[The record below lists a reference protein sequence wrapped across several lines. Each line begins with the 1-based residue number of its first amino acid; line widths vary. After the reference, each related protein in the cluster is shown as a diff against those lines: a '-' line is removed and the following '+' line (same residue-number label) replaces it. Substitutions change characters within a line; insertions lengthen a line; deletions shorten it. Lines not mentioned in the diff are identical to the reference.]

1 MMGSGIRSL
10 SIIAFLMTKLIKIAE
25 KISRMETN
33 ETEKNILNSCTCLA
47 TYLPIIC

>member
-25 KISRMETN
+25 IISRMETN
-33 ETEKNILNSCTCLA
+33 KTEKIF
-47 TYLPIIC
+47 